1 MVLEDR
7 SLHSLEDRTYGA
19 RRSFVTLTRGSH
31 IWCSKIVRY
40 THSRIAPMMLEDRS
54 LHSLEDRTYG
64 ARRSF
69 VTLTRG
75 SHLWCSKIVRYTHS
89 KNFKALRADLQ
100 GLCPIF
106 KRSDLQAKRS
116 SRRFAPIFK
125 PQAIF
130 KVLCADLQ
138 AAGDLQGAQRRSL
151 IYLYV
156 LMVSKKLPFCQY
168 LSV

>member
-1 MVLEDR
+1 
-7 SLHSLEDRTYGA
+7 
-19 RRSFVTLTRGSH
+19 
-31 IWCSKIVRY
+31 
-40 THSRIAPMMLEDRS
+40 MMLEDRS

-69 VTLTRG
+69 VKLTR
-75 SHLWCSKIVRYTHS
+75 STSNKVI
-89 KNFKALRADLQ
+89 FKAL
-100 GLCPIF
+100 
-106 KRSDLQAKRS
+106 S
-116 SRRFAPIFK
+116 
-125 PQAIF
+125 
-130 KVLCADLQ
+130 ADLQ